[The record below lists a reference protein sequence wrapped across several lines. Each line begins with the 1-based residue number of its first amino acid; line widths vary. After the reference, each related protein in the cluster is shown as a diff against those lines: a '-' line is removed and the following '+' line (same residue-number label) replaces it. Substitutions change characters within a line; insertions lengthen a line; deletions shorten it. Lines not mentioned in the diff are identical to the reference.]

1 MFKELENTLSKILQ
15 KLENQEILLEIAL
28 NSLKSRKEV
37 SEFLGISTKT
47 IENYLKDG
55 RFQENIHYFHDQ
67 KGHIVFVPNEILNFK
82 KNQQNQKF
90 EIKKIEKQVHPSA
103 SKFIKSG
110 LKNVG

>member
-1 MFKELENTLSKILQ
+1 MFENFENTLLQILQ
-15 KLENQEILLEIAL
+15 KLDNHQILLEIAL
-28 NSLKSRKEV
+28 NSLKSRKQV
-37 SEFLGISTKT
+37 AEFLGISTKT

-55 RFQENIHYFHDQ
+55 RFQVNIHYFYDQ
-67 KGHIVFVPNEILNFK
+67 KGHIVFVPSQIINFK
-82 KNQQNQKF
+82 QNQQNQKF